1 MSSPITFSGF
11 NNIDFSSILT
21 AMMAQ
26 ESQPV
31 QALQSQQS
39 ALTTQKSNYSTLA
52 SKLSTLEDAI
62 KRLSTPSEFGG
73 KTATSTD
80 SSAVAVTADASA
92 PQGNYD
98 VVVDSLARSQTTA
111 SATTFT
117 DKDQTIVA
125 SSGTLVIN
133 GTAVTVTQPAT
144 LQDLAS
150 AINNDDNL
158 PVTASV
164 VSVTPGSFQLVLTGK
179 SSGTANAFTVQ
190 NNLTGG
196 AGIAF
201 TDTDGD
207 GKAGNSSADNA
218 QDAVDASFTVNN
230 IAITSSSNTVDSV
243 IPGVTLQLL
252 RKDPNNTIS
261 VSVTRDQDAAKTQIK
276 SFVSAFNDLMSFAND
291 QSKAA
296 AGGDQSS
303 IGRDALL
310 RGLRNSLRTA
320 FNTEYSTT
328 GSKFTYA
335 SQMGLGFAHDG
346 SLTFDEDQFDTATQ
360 SGNSDVTKLFAG
372 AGGAG
377 GLFTSMQTL
386 VNSYTDAGGLLPNAN
401 DRLDAQLKSL
411 GDRID
416 SMNARLAIERDSL
429 SKQFTAT
436 DSTIS
441 ALNNSIQSLS
451 SLNNQYR
458 LF

>member
-11 NNIDFSSILT
+11 NNIDFGTVLN

-31 QALQSQQS
+31 LALQAQQS
-39 ALTTQKSNYSTLA
+39 ALTNQKSAYSTLA

-62 KRLSTPSEFGG
+62 KALSDPAKFGG

-80 SSAVAVTADASA
+80 SSAIVVTADASA

-98 VVVDSLARSQTTA
+98 VVVNSLARSQTTA

-117 DKDQTIVA
+117 DKDTTIVA

-144 LQDLAS
+144 LDDLAT

-158 PVTASV
+158 PVSAAV

-179 SSGTANAFTVQ
+179 SSGTANAFTIE
-190 NNLTGG
+190 NTLTGG
-196 AGIAF
+196 SGIAF

-207 GKAGNSSADNA
+207 GKSGNSTADNA
-218 QDAVDASFTVNN
+218 QDAADASFTVNN
-230 IAITSSSNTVDSV
+230 IAVTSSSNTVDTV

-252 RKDPNNTIS
+252 RKDPNTTIS
-261 VSVTRDQDAAKTQIK
+261 VGVTRDQDAAKTQIK
-276 SFVSAFNDLMSFAND
+276 SLVTAFNDLMSFAND

-296 AGGDQSS
+296 TSGDQSS

-310 RGLRNSLRTA
+310 RGLRNALRTA
-320 FNTEYSTT
+320 FNRQYATT
-328 GSKFTYA
+328 GSKYDYA
-335 SQMGLGFAHDG
+335 SQVGLGFAHDG
-346 SLTFDEDQFDTATQ
+346 SLTFDEDTFDTATQ
-360 SGNSDVTKLFAG
+360 SGNGDVTKLFAG

-386 VNSYTDAGGLLPNAN
+386 VNSYTDAGGLLPNAS

-411 GDRID
+411 GARID
-416 SMNARLAIERDSL
+416 SMNARLAIEKEAL
-429 SKQFTAT
+429 SRQFTAT

-441 ALNNSIQSLS
+441 TLNNSIQSLS